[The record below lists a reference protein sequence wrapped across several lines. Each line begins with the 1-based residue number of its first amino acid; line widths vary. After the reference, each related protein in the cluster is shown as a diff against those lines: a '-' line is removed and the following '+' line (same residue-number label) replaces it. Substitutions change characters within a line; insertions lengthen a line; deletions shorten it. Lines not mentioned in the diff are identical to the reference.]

1 MSSSSRSRTNRR
13 CFIKNRLH
21 SKLLLGLCCFSVL
34 SMIMFSTIGIYEF
47 LTSVVN
53 LCQVK
58 SVDVIQRKNL
68 FYPRWTI
75 QVWYEERT
83 IVEYVTGPTGL
94 SAASRAW
101 RIAEQYKV
109 EFELKDI
116 PIFLSSLDQS
126 NICMLSFF
134 KSRIRC
140 SMDVEIE

>member
-1 MSSSSRSRTNRR
+1 
-13 CFIKNRLH
+13 
-21 SKLLLGLCCFSVL
+21 
-34 SMIMFSTIGIYEF
+34 MIMFSTIGIYEF
-47 LTSVVN
+47 LTSVVD

-83 IVEYVTGPTGL
+83 IVEHVIDPTGL

-109 EFELKDI
+109 ELELKDI

-126 NICMLSFF
+126 NISMLSFF